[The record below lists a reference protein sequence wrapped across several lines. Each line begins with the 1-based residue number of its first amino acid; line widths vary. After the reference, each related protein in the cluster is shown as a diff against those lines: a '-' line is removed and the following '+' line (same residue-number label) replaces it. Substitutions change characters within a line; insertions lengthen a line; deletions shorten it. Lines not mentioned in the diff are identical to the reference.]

1 MTGGG
6 APRWLTAGSTD
17 IGFVRRRNED
27 SFAADD
33 ALGCYLVA
41 DGLGGHAAGDVA
53 SRVARDAVL
62 NSLRGADI
70 PSGVDRVAI
79 FERADRTAILGRAVR
94 GANAA
99 VRYAAR
105 ESPELTG
112 MGSTL
117 SVLWRAPGGA
127 GFALAH
133 VGDSRIY
140 RLDAVG
146 VPGLACITD
155 DHSAA
160 MEMVR
165 EGAMTL
171 DEAENSALWNQLTR
185 AVGLDEDVE
194 VDAFDVDGSEAEAF
208 LLCTDGLTGMI
219 GDREIERILRDKS
232 PDPRAACEALIG
244 AAIGEGG
251 HDNITVVV
259 LYRTEGPAG

>member
-1 MTGGG
+1 MTEG
-6 APRWLTAGSTD
+6 APSRWLSAGSSD
-17 IGFVRRRNED
+17 IGFVRARNED
-27 SFAADD
+27 SFAVDD

-53 SRVARDAVL
+53 SRVARDALL
-62 NSLRGADI
+62 NSLRGADA
-70 PSGVDRVAI
+70 PNGA
-79 FERADRTAILGRAVR
+79 ERIAILGRAVR

-105 ESPELTG
+105 ESVELTD
-112 MGSTL
+112 MGTTL

-140 RLDAVG
+140 RLDAARLV
-146 VPGLACITD
+146 CITD

-165 EGAMTL
+165 KGAMTL
-171 DEAENSALWNQLTR
+171 EEAEDSALWNQLTR
-185 AVGLDEDVE
+185 AVGLYEDVE
-194 VDAFDVDGSEAEAF
+194 VDAFDVDVAKAEAL

-219 GDREIERILRDKS
+219 GDREIERILGDRS
-232 PDPRAACEALIG
+232 PDPRAACESLIG
-244 AAIGEGG
+244 AAIDQGG

-259 LYRTEGPAG
+259 LYRAED